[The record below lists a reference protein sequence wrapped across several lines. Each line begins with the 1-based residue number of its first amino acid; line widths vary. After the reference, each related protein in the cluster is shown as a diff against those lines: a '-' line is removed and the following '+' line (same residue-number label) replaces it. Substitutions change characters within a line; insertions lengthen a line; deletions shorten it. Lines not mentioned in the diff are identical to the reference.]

1 MLIKAIL
8 IGLITWLSGGLL
20 SLTLSWSLYM
30 AAPLMGG
37 LIVGAILG
45 DVTYGVKVGA
55 AIQMAY
61 IGYIVAGGALPADLA
76 LAGYLAVA
84 LTMLAKAP
92 PEMGV
97 TFAVTL
103 GFLGLLVRTGKMTL
117 NSIWVHQ
124 ADKYAEDGNTKG
136 IILMNIVASQIIPFL
151 GYFVPT
157 FLAVYLGADYLKNL
171 MNVLPQF
178 LITGLKVVGTLLPAL
193 GLAILLK
200 YIGRNTLLPFMFIG
214 FILVAYLKL
223 DLIAVTIIAASIAIL
238 HVLYVYKQG
247 GTENG

>member
-151 GYFVPT
+151 GYFVTT

>member
-61 IGYIVAGGALPADLA
+61 MGYIVAGGALPADLA
-76 LAGYLAVA
+76 LAGYLGVA

-97 TFAVTL
+97 TFAVAL

-136 IILMNIVASQIIPFL
+136 IILMNIVASQIISFL
-151 GYFVPT
+151 GYFVPA
-157 FLAVYLGADYLKNL
+157 FLAVYFGADYLKNL

>member
-97 TFAVTL
+97 TFAITL